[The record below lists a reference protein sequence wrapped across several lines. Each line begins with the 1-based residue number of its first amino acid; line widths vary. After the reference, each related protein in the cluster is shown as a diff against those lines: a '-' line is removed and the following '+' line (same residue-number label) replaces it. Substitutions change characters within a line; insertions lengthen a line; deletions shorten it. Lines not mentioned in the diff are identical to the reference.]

1 MNLNL
6 MNRVA
11 IFIDG
16 SDFYFGLKRN
26 NRVNR
31 VDYHQLSQA
40 LCGDDRKLVRTFYYN
55 AVYDQHQFPDK
66 AKVQRPFYDAL
77 ERTPY
82 LVLRLGK
89 LIPTSTGDTMVRG
102 VEPML
107 TADIIHYAHLNHFD
121 TAIVITENP
130 EFAIALKTVKETGK
144 HVELGLFNDVKPG
157 DLIRAADRV
166 LNLDEILSIHNSKVF
181 PPAPQEDFESSQP
194 KSNASTSTTPT
205 TPARRESTR
214 ESSRESKNSS
224 KDYDNVQPNSN
235 ASHLPFLNKR

>member
-1 MNLNL
+1 MNLNM

-40 LCGDDRKLVRTFYYN
+40 LCGEDRKLVRTFYYN

-166 LNLDEILSIHNSKVF
+166 LNLDEILSLNNNKVF

-194 KSNASTSTTPT
+194 KSNTSTPP
-205 TPARRESTR
+205 PARKESTR
-214 ESSRESKNSS
+214 EPRESRESKDSA
-224 KDYDNVQPNSN
+224 KDYDNVQPKSN

>member
-1 MNLNL
+1 MQANL

-11 IFIDG
+11 LFIDG

-26 NRVNR
+26 NRMNR
-31 VDYHQLSQA
+31 VDYHQLAMA
-40 LCGDDRKLVRTFYYN
+40 LTGPDRKLVRTFYYN

-102 VEPML
+102 VEAMM
-107 TADIIHYAHLNHFD
+107 TADLIHYAHLNHYD
-121 TAIVITENP
+121 IAIVITENP

-144 HVELGLFNDVKPG
+144 HVELGLFNDVKPAE
-157 DLIRAADRV
+157 LVRAADKIV
-166 LNLDEILSIHNSKVF
+166 NLDEIFTVSSPKVF
-181 PPAPQEDFESSQP
+181 PPTPATPEDYDSHQP
-194 KSNASTSTTPT
+194 K
-205 TPARRESTR
+205 
-214 ESSRESKNSS
+214 
-224 KDYDNVQPNSN
+224 SN
-235 ASHLPFLNKR
+235 ASHLPFLTKR

>member
-31 VDYHQLSQA
+31 VDYYQLSLA
-40 LCGDDRKLVRTFYYN
+40 LCGEDRKLVRTFYYN

-157 DLIRAADRV
+157 DLIRAADRI
-166 LNLDEILSIHNSKVF
+166 LNLDEILGANNNKVF
-181 PPAPQEDFESSQP
+181 PPAPQEDFDSHQPRSNASSASTPSSSSPRREPREPRESKDSAKDYDSVQP
-194 KSNASTSTTPT
+194 KSNASP
-205 TPARRESTR
+205 
-214 ESSRESKNSS
+214 
-224 KDYDNVQPNSN
+224 
-235 ASHLPFLNKR
+235 LPFFGKR

>member
-31 VDYHQLSQA
+31 VDYYQLSQA
-40 LCGDDRKLVRTFYYN
+40 LCGEDRKLVRTFYYN

-107 TADIIHYAHLNHFD
+107 TADIVHYAHLNHFD

-157 DLIRAADRV
+157 DLIRAADRI
-166 LNLDEILSIHNSKVF
+166 LNLDEILTAHNNKVF
-181 PPAPQEDFESSQP
+181 PPAPQDDGEGQPTRSSAP
-194 KSNASTSTTPT
+194 SSTS
-205 TPARRESTR
+205 RREPKERAPR
-214 ESSRESKNSS
+214 EDSRESK
-224 KDYDNVQPNSN
+224 DYDSVQPKSN
-235 ASHLPFLNKR
+235 ASHLPFFGKR

>member
-1 MNLNL
+1 MNLNM

-31 VDYHQLSQA
+31 VDYFQLSQA
-40 LCGDDRKLVRTFYYN
+40 LCGEDRKLIRTFYYN

-102 VEPML
+102 V
-107 TADIIHYAHLNHFD
+107 HYAHLNHFD

-157 DLIRAADRV
+157 DLIRAADRI
-166 LNLDEILSIHNSKVF
+166 LNLDEILSINNNKVF
-181 PPAPQEDFESSQP
+181 PPAPQEDFESTQP
-194 KSNASTSTTPT
+194 RSNTTTP
-205 TPARRESTR
+205 PPVRRESPR
-214 ESSRESKNSS
+214 ESAAV
-224 KDYDNVQPNSN
+224 KDYDTIQPKSN